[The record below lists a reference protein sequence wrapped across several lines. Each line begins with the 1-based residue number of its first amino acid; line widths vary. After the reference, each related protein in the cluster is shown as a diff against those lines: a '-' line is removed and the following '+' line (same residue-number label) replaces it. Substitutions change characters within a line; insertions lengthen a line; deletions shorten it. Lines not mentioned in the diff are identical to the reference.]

1 MAVSR
6 IEVGELAVDF
16 ATAKVAY
23 AVIAPAGDAGPYPLC
38 LFLHGGGGSHQNLID
53 MRPLFERWWS
63 DGVVAPMAVA
73 MASTG
78 AMSYYLDH
86 PDGSARWESFI
97 GQDFLAHLRGNFNV
111 GRDRES
117 PFIGGIS
124 MGWYGRLQIAVHR
137 SHEFSAAA

>member
-1 MAVSR
+1 MQVQSR
-6 IEVGELAVDF
+6 IEVGELAVNF
-16 ATAKVAY
+16 AAAKVPY
-23 AVIAPAGDAGPYPLC
+23 AVLLLDDGRSYPLC

-63 DGVVAPMAVA
+63 DGSVAPMVTA

-97 GQDFLAHLRGNFNV
+97 AEDFLAHNAIGN
-111 GRDRES
+111 RRLS
-117 PFIGGIS
+117 PASRWVVTGAS
-124 MGWYGRLQIAVHR
+124 RLH
-137 SHEFSAAA
+137 SADPSSSPR

>member
-1 MAVSR
+1 MDLAG

-16 ATAKVAY
+16 APAKVPY
-23 AVIAPAGDAGPYPLC
+23 VVLLPDDGGPHPLC

-63 DGVVAPMAVA
+63 DGSVAPLVIA
-73 MASTG
+73 MARTG

-97 GQDFLAHLRGNFNV
+97 AEAFIAHLRGRTNV
-111 GRDRES
+111 ARDRDYT
-117 PFIGGIS
+117 FYKGIQQ
-124 MGWYGRLQIAVHR
+124 GRNGVL
-137 SHEFSAAA
+137 